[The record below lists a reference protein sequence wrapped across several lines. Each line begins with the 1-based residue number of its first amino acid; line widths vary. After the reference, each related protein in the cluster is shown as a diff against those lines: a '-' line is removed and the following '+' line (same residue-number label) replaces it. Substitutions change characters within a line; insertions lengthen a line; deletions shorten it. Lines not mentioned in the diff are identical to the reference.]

1 MTLSIQNLSVVIV
14 SFYSEDVIHDCIKSI
29 PNEIKIIVVDNS
41 GDKLFK
47 ENIEKKYN
55 NVECILSSENLG
67 MGPGNNLGLRYVKT
81 DYAFILNPD
90 VILKKNTIDE
100 IISES
105 NKIQHFSII
114 APISNKEDYP
124 NYQLDDLKHL
134 TKHTLNPFKVK
145 SVDGYAM
152 IINLKRLNE
161 LESFKSNNFFD
172 ENIFLYL
179 ENDDL
184 CKRIIDNNE
193 NIYVVPSSKITHLGA
208 SAVDKK
214 YNQQVELS
222 RNWHWIWSK
231 FYYNKKH
238 NGFFSAL
245 TNCLPTFISA
255 LIKYFFYLIT
265 MNSKKKKIY
274 LHRCLGFIN
283 ALLGKK
289 SYFRPRIV
297 D

>member
-238 NGFFSAL
+238 NGFF
-245 TNCLPTFISA
+245 
-255 LIKYFFYLIT
+255 
-265 MNSKKKKIY
+265 
-274 LHRCLGFIN
+274 
-283 ALLGKK
+283 
-289 SYFRPRIV
+289 
-297 D
+297 